1 MPLFYYRYPSVC
13 LGSTSV
19 APRVCLLA
27 PTVTVSTLLAPTV
40 VAPRVCLRSTLLA
53 PTVLVPTVV
62 TPTVVTPT
70 LVVPTVVAPNV
81 AAANLWP
88 EFFEKR
94 ARDMAEE
101 ANEAA
106 PTQ

>member
-40 VAPRVCLRSTLLA
+40 VAPRVCLLV
-53 PTVLVPTVV
+53 PTVLV
-62 TPTVVTPT
+62 PTVVTPT

-101 ANEAA
+101 ANVATNELPNEAA